1 MNTIG
6 SLVLSSPPL
15 LNRTASFRFCVNGK
29 PLWLPSTTS
38 HEPKQHV
45 DCICECWSWIT
56 KTPELGPSG
65 GGCVSSEGFLLY
77 SDKRLVMYIFTG
89 YMLGIG
95 EKLGSY
101 RLKKLVVQQLI
112 KATWLILDGTLYEIS
127 RKLNPSLIG
136 NDIWPYPNITSSSVS
151 TII

>member
-1 MNTIG
+1 MIT
-6 SLVLSSPPL
+6 LHDLTRAKATRRL
-15 LNRTASFRFCVNGK
+15 F
-29 PLWLPSTTS
+29 
-38 HEPKQHV
+38 
-45 DCICECWSWIT
+45 CECWSWIT

-112 KATWLILDGTLYEIS
+112 KAT
-127 RKLNPSLIG
+127 
-136 NDIWPYPNITSSSVS
+136 
-151 TII
+151 